1 MKAEIRA
8 GQSLPVKDEDL
19 CIILTNLLE
28 NAVEA
33 CRNMAPE
40 RERSI
45 SLRISAN
52 EEHIMIDCE
61 NSTDKEVKILPDGSV
76 PSSKSDPDNHG
87 YGVSSVRRIIEKY
100 CGEFELSC
108 KDGRFRA
115 VITI

>member
-1 MKAEIRA
+1 MSAEIRA

-19 CIILTNLLE
+19 CILLTNLLE

-40 RERSI
+40 SERSI

-52 EEHIMIDCE
+52 EEHMMIDCE
-61 NSTDKEVKILPDGSV
+61 NSTNKEVKILPDGAV

-87 YGVSSVRRIIEKY
+87 YGISSVRRTVEKY
-100 CGEFELSC
+100 CGEFVISC
-108 KDGRFRA
+108 ENGRFRA